1 MNSNDTKMVK
11 LCNAGDQMQAELL
24 IGVLREN
31 HIPSYSKKLG
41 SGEYMAVS
49 MGFSIY
55 GIDLYVPEKDKEK
68 ALGILEEFQVQ
79 NVDSEELSIPWY
91 QNKRIAARILLG
103 FLAVFCV
110 LVVYS
115 VFVQP

>member
-1 MNSNDTKMVK
+1 MSLNDIKMVK

-31 HIPSYSKKLG
+31 HIPSYSKKPG

-68 ALGILEEFQVQ
+68 ALEILKEIQVQ
-79 NVDSEELSIPWY
+79 NVDNEEVSVPWY
-91 QNKRIAARILLG
+91 QNKKIAARILLG
-103 FLAVFCV
+103 CLSVFCV

-115 VFVQP
+115 ILFQP

>member
-1 MNSNDTKMVK
+1 MSLNNAKMVK
-11 LCNAGDQMQAELL
+11 LCNADDQMHAELL

-31 HIPSYSKKLG
+31 HIPSYSKKPG

-68 ALGILEEFQVQ
+68 ALGILKEIQVQ
-79 NVDSEELSIPWY
+79 NVDSEELSVPWY

-103 FLAVFCV
+103 CLVVFSV
-110 LVVYS
+110 LIVYS
-115 VFVQP
+115 VFLQP